1 MDRYKY
7 TPFLKLK
14 ANEVAAIASLSD
26 VVKDKIVPFF
36 DLARKDGMS
45 PAGFGS
51 MVSKSAVKLRK
62 YVGLTRPFFLDN
74 YDIADDILL
83 NGQPN
88 YEAVMHE
95 FRELNFVPVV
105 GLNRTMAHNQAVFNA
120 KASGRLKSGAVAIR
134 LVEEDFE
141 SFGLIQG
148 ELGDLIKAGAQ
159 FAHRILVLDCRMCRN
174 VDPATHAAKLASFIS
189 QATKMFDFSLTIV
202 AGSSIP
208 AAIGEIAKVDV
219 RCNISRVELT
229 IYRTIRA
236 MGLDHVGFGDYTVVS
251 PLYSDVTLPPEM
263 MRTVTAPKVLYSY
276 EDLHFIARGG
286 ALKTHARGNLQYNDL
301 ASEIVAQ
308 PFYRGAPYSFGD
320 DFLNVKAKM
329 GGKLVTPGSIL
340 NPTIN
345 AHITYMATGHP
356 LLM

>member
-120 KASGRLKSGAVAIR
+120 KASCRL
-134 LVEEDFE
+134 
-141 SFGLIQG
+141 
-148 ELGDLIKAGAQ
+148 
-159 FAHRILVLDCRMCRN
+159 
-174 VDPATHAAKLASFIS
+174 
-189 QATKMFDFSLTIV
+189 
-202 AGSSIP
+202 
-208 AAIGEIAKVDV
+208 
-219 RCNISRVELT
+219 
-229 IYRTIRA
+229 
-236 MGLDHVGFGDYTVVS
+236 
-251 PLYSDVTLPPEM
+251 
-263 MRTVTAPKVLYSY
+263 
-276 EDLHFIARGG
+276 
-286 ALKTHARGNLQYNDL
+286 
-301 ASEIVAQ
+301 
-308 PFYRGAPYSFGD
+308 
-320 DFLNVKAKM
+320 
-329 GGKLVTPGSIL
+329 
-340 NPTIN
+340 
-345 AHITYMATGHP
+345 
-356 LLM
+356 